1 MYCEP
6 AEENHD
12 IDMSYCAWPSGGCVH
27 QYLLYVKAKNIR
39 KYTSRSTSPQPPVPQ
54 QHQFHQ
60 QQLQQKYQP
69 PYFLLHH
76 VYIMYSG
83 LSTLRI

>member
-12 IDMSYCAWPSGGCVH
+12 IDMSYCAWPTCGCVH
-27 QYLLYVKAKNIR
+27 QYILYVKAKKK
-39 KYTSRSTSPQPPVPQ
+39 KYTPRSTSQQPPVP

-60 QQLQQKYQP
+60 QQQQQKYQQ
-69 PYFLLHH
+69 PYILCCTMFL
-76 VYIMYSG
+76 
-83 LSTLRI
+83 